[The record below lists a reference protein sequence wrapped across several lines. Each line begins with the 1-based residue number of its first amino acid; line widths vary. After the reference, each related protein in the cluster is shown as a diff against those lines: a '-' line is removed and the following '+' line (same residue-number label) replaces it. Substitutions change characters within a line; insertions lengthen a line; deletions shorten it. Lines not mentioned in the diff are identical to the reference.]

1 MALNPPCHFADK
13 TSQGAGLWGVLSG
26 ARSLAWSGRSG
37 PFGFQMFRC
46 EPRATSPEQL
56 FICFQLKVINLTL
69 VFDHFEIVSLNWLP
83 KKCVHIQLTHVDHRV
98 LIESPFYAP
107 TLCAW
112 WLTKICRFFLFH
124 RSHVNEIIV
133 EVPWLLFCSFAFFDG
148 IIRWRRQHLGSVYAA
163 VAENKPPPHLSP
175 RPPCQSKQW
184 FIYET
189 NRKSAAKVLLLKK
202 SSCRI

>member
-112 WLTKICRFFLFH
+112 WLTKICRFFCFTGATWTKL
-124 RSHVNEIIV
+124 SLKC
-133 EVPWLLFCSFAFFDG
+133 PDYFFV
-148 IIRWRRQHLGSVYAA
+148 HLHFLT
-163 VAENKPPPHLSP
+163 E
-175 RPPCQSKQW
+175 
-184 FIYET
+184 
-189 NRKSAAKVLLLKK
+189 
-202 SSCRI
+202 